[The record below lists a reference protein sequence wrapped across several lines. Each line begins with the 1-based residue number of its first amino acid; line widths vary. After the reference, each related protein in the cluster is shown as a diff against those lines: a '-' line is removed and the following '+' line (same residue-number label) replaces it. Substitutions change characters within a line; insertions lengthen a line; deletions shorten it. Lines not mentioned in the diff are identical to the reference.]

1 MIDYKYTFVSSNME
15 GDKYALVMNCYYYD
29 NEGNRIEEKSK
40 NEINKTLTE
49 CFELAQAFIIPE

>member
-15 GDKYALVMNCYYYD
+15 GDMYALVMNCYYYD